1 MFIRNLLLA
10 VLLSA
15 VLLFAAAWAAGAK
28 TPVNGDEPIV
38 MTKAMYADLLCM
50 ASSDYPSTH
59 DGGVQFAYNP
69 STDVVKATY
78 EPAMSTMVDPTKAL
92 AIAALRAKERANT
105 KVNLILSKIRIH
117 VSPNTT
123 SKLEGF

>member
-1 MFIRNLLLA
+1 MFARKSLLLA
-10 VLLSA
+10 ALLSG
-15 VLLFAAAWAAGAK
+15 VLLFAAAWAARA
-28 TPVNGDEPIV
+28 PVNGDEPIV
-38 MTKAMYADLLCM
+38 MTKAMYADLVCM
-50 ASSDYPSTH
+50 AASDYASGH

-92 AIAALRAKERANT
+92 AFAALRAKERANT
-105 KVNLILSKIRIH
+105 KLNSVLSKIHTH